1 MHLLTKENQKMYPVG
16 PLRSKATKLLSM
28 LVGTLLVIFSVQ
40 NIKSLIS
47 TSSIFSRNNEKFV
60 RPFRALPL
68 QLRKEEACNEK
79 RKIIYL
85 KTHKTG
91 STTLQNI
98 FFRFGED
105 RNLSFVL
112 PHANKKLPHQ
122 FPYNPAD
129 CRFHTAMVANW
140 EDNKHFDLLVQHI
153 IWNRAEAEK
162 AVPGGYRIT
171 ILREPVSRFV
181 SQYSYYKHYK
191 KRPLDTFAREVEL
204 ASSTGLDRCLL
215 SPKGSCPPKFSPQ
228 YDIGLNDAQD
238 MIPTFKQDFDQ
249 VLIMEYFEESLILLA
264 NALCWNLM
272 DVRFLKL
279 NEGKKKKHKDATPRN
294 SSWPGLRI
302 WTAEE
307 QELYQHFLKVH
318 RDRVQVFGEEKMK
331 SAVLELQLLNQ
342 HLEAQCARYQSAPSS
357 KKATLAQDP
366 DFHICTQSMKEPEY
380 TIHLRR
386 IALNYPHE

>member
-1 MHLLTKENQKMYPVG
+1 MFASG
-16 PLRSKATKLLSM
+16 PFRSKATKFLCM

-40 NIKSLIS
+40 NINSRIS
-47 TSSIFSRNNEKFV
+47 TSLIFSRNNEKLV
-60 RPFRALPL
+60 RSFPALPL
-68 QLRKEEACNEK
+68 QKKEACNEK
-79 RKIIYL
+79 RNIIYL

-105 RNLSFVL
+105 KNLSFAL

-122 FPYNPAD
+122 FPYKSDDLPTVESWPAGG
-129 CRFHTAMVANW
+129 RFRTAMVANW
-140 EDNKHFDLLVQHI
+140 EENKHFDLLVQHM

-162 AVPGGYRIT
+162 AVPDGYRIT

-181 SQYSYYKHYK
+181 SDYSYYEYYRAK
-191 KRPLDTFAREVEL
+191 PLDTFAREVE
-204 ASSTGLDRCLL
+204 ASSSTGLDRCLIL
-215 SPKGSCPPKFSPQ
+215 PRGHCPPRNYPL
-228 YDIGLNDAQD
+228 YDIGLNDTQD

-264 NALCWNLM
+264 DALCWNLM
-272 DVRFLKL
+272 DVRFIKL
-279 NEGKKKKHKDATPRN
+279 NEGKTKEHKDATPRN

-342 HLEAQCARYQSAPSS
+342 HLQAQCARYQSAPRS
-357 KKATLAQDP
+357 KKAMLAQDP
-366 DFHICTQSMKEPEY
+366 DFRICTQSKSEKVY
-380 TIHLRR
+380 TVHLRSL
-386 IALNYPHE
+386 ALNYPHE